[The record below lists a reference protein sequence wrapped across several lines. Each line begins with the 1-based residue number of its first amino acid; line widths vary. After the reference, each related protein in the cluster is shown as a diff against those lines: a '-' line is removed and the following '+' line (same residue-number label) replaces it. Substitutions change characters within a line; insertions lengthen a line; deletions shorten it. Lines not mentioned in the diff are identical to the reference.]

1 MVFVTVLPAMHA
13 KKRRCVVMKQCLR
26 ITLYVQKYD
35 QKINDGI
42 QKAAKKAGI
51 EGTVQKIN
59 DKELSVFACGLKP
72 PIDEF
77 LDALHQKVATKQ
89 LDYLDIEP
97 FLKDRDFR
105 GVFRVI
111 E

>member
-1 MVFVTVLPAMHA
+1 
-13 KKRRCVVMKQCLR
+13 MKQCLR
-26 ITLYVQKYD
+26 VTLYVQAYN
-35 QKINDGI
+35 QALNDSI

-51 EGTVQKIN
+51 EGTVQKVN
-59 DKELSVFACGLKP
+59 EKEITVFACGTKMHV
-72 PIDEF
+72 DDF
-77 LDALHQKVATKQ
+77 LDTLHQKVATKE
-89 LDYLDIEP
+89 LDFLEIEP

>member
-1 MVFVTVLPAMHA
+1 
-13 KKRRCVVMKQCLR
+13 MKQCLR
-26 ITLYVQKYD
+26 ISVYVQAYKD
-35 QKINDGI
+35 SFKDSI

-51 EGTVQKIN
+51 EGTIQKVN
-59 DKELSVFACGLKP
+59 EKEITVFACGVKTH
-72 PIDEF
+72 IDVF
-77 LDALHQKVATKQ
+77 LDELHKKVAARE
-89 LDYLDIEP
+89 LEYLDIEP

>member
-1 MVFVTVLPAMHA
+1 
-13 KKRRCVVMKQCLR
+13 MKQCLR
-26 ITLYVQKYD
+26 IMLYVQAYKDSYKD
-35 QKINDGI
+35 SI

-51 EGTVQKIN
+51 EGTVQKATE
-59 DKELSVFACGLKP
+59 KEITVFACGLKSH
-72 PIDEF
+72 IDIF
-77 LDALHQKVATKQ
+77 LDEMHQKVARKEF
-89 LDYLDIEP
+89 DYIDIEP